1 MNLKETEYWV
11 NTDMMKP
18 STITKVK
25 VDTIEAIRPSQVSM
39 MPKGLLNT
47 MTDKDV
53 LDLLA
58 YLISAGNPD
67 HTLFK
72 K

>member
-1 MNLKETEYWV
+1 MNLKENEYWV

-18 STITKVK
+18 STITKVN
-25 VDTIEAIRPSQVSM
+25 VDTIEAIRPSQISM

-47 MTDKDV
+47 MNEKDI

-67 HTLFK
+67 HPLFQN
-72 K
+72 